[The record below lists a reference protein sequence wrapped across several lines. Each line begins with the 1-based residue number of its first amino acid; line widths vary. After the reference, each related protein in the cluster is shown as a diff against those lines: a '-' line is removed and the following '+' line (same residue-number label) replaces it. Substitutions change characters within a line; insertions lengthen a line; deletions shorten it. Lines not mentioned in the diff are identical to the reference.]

1 MIKEV
6 FKELIEKKDV
16 MKYVLI
22 VGICVFLVGMLFF
35 LNVGPTGFAVYFVD
49 QPGVGQTTLML
60 QTADS
65 DNLGDAYVDTDT
77 NHGDLTILRIG
88 DIYRIYINF
97 NLSGIPEN
105 QAIDNATLCLYVL
118 NTKKTQ
124 LINVNHVYVDF
135 NESIIT
141 WNNQPCGIN
150 FDNFSVCN
158 LTSESFFQMNSGF
171 EYTWICWN
179 VKNMVDSGYNLG
191 NNISFV
197 LYTLDADKNEFNS
210 KEVGDGNLRPYLNI
224 TYHTANTAPLMIL
237 DYPQQGVSYG
247 YNDSIELNFSVFDND
262 GNVDSCWYNLND
274 GANVSLVSCAN
285 TTFNVSG
292 DGSYVLNI
300 YANDSFGEESNDS
313 VGFNVQVGAPTI
325 VLDFPIDKYLNYQE
339 NINFNYTPVDS
350 DLDSCELWGDFNG
363 SFGLNQTNT
372 NPINNSIN
380 TFYLNLSDLEY
391 LWNIRCNDSVGNSA
405 FNGNKTFYIDTINPE
420 ISISE
425 PVGEKTSRI
434 ISSVWV
440 VSDANLDSCWYNV
453 YQGASLEVVN
463 TSVTCLVNSTDFS
476 VSTDADFTF
485 NFYIND
491 SAGNQNSTSSSF
503 SVDTSSSTPPAVVD
517 SGGSSG
523 GGGGYFPSEI
533 TGKMQVTQIGEIIA
547 HEGDEKSLFL
557 NVKNVGSKFLN
568 NCRLIAKGD
577 ISSWVYLDQI
587 EGIAPGENVD
597 FNFNLN
603 VPEEIGLGDY
613 SGELEINCDEGINTQ
628 TIIVTLPGLE
638 IIEIRD
644 IIQEKDKLDINYF
657 LNDENLIGKEISVEI
672 WLVDREG
679 VEIIRITD
687 NFLVEGLVERSVL
700 MKLPYDLA
708 GVYFVY
714 FAFSSDLD
722 NFVRKSVVLG
732 KSRTLGGVIIEGIRG
747 KMTVYGL
754 FLLILGVG
762 VFFIW
767 RRHKEDS
774 PHTNK
779 TKNKWLLKEK
789 GFFRNH

>member
-1 MIKEV
+1 MIKEA
-6 FKELIEKKDV
+6 FEELIEKKDV
-16 MKYVLI
+16 IRYVVI
-22 VGICVFLVGMLFF
+22 VGICVFLVGVLMIFRG
-35 LNVGPTGFAVYFVD
+35 GPTGFAVYFVD
-49 QPGVGQTTLML
+49 QPSVGQTTLML

-65 DNLGDAYVDTDT
+65 DNLGDAYVDTGT
-77 NHGDLTILRIG
+77 NRGDLTILRIG
-88 DIYRIYINF
+88 DIYRTYINF
-97 NLSGIPEN
+97 NISGVPEN
-105 QAIDNATLCLYVL
+105 QNIDNATLCLYVL

-124 LINVNHVYVDF
+124 LINVSHVYVDF

-150 FDNFSVCN
+150 FDNFSACN

-171 EYTWICWN
+171 ENTWICWDIT
-179 VKNMVDSGYNLG
+179 NMVGSAYNLG

-197 LYTLDADKNEFNS
+197 LYTLDTDKNEFNS

-224 TYHTANTAPLMIL
+224 TYHTANTAPSITL
-237 DYPQQGVSYG
+237 DYPQQGATYG
-247 YNDSIELNFSVFDND
+247 YNESIELNFSVFDSDN
-262 GNVDSCWYNLND
+262 NIDSCWYNID
-274 GANVSLVSCAN
+274 GVGNISLASCAN
-285 TTFNVSG
+285 TTFNVIG

-313 VGFNVQVGAPTI
+313 ASFDVQIGAPSI
-325 VLDFPIDKYLNYQE
+325 VLYFPINEYLNYQE
-339 NINFNYTPVDS
+339 NINFNYTPTDV

-363 SFGLNQTNT
+363 SFMLNQTNDSPS
-372 NPINNSIN
+372 NGVMN
-380 TFYLNLSDLEY
+380 TFYLNLSDSEY

-420 ISISE
+420 ISVSE
-425 PVGEKTSRI
+425 PNGKKTSKT
-434 ISSVWV
+434 ISASWS
-440 VSDANLDSCWYNV
+440 VSDSNLDSCWYNV

-463 TSVTCLVNSTDFS
+463 SSVTCSDNSTSFEVS
-476 VSTDADFTF
+476 VDANFVF
-485 NFYIND
+485 NFYVND
-491 SAGNQNSTSSSF
+491 SAGNKNYTNSSF
-503 SVDTSSSTPPAVVD
+503 SVDTSSPAPPLD
-517 SGGSSG
+517 GGGSGG
-523 GGGGYFPSEI
+523 GGGGYFPSEL
-533 TGKMQVTQIGEIIA
+533 TGRMQVTQLGEIIA
-547 HEGDEKSLFL
+547 HGGDEKSLFL

-577 ISSWVYLDQI
+577 ISYWIYLDQI

-603 VPEEIGLGDY
+603 VPEEVSAGDY
-613 SGELEINCDEGINTQ
+613 FGELEIDCDEGKNTQ
-628 TIIVTLPGLE
+628 EVNITIPGLE
-638 IIEIRD
+638 SVEIKD
-644 IIQEKDKLDINYF
+644 LIQKKRELNINYS
-657 LNDENLIGKEISVEI
+657 LNDENLIGKEISIEI

-679 VEIIRITD
+679 VEIRRITD
-687 NFLVEGLVERSVL
+687 SFLVGGVVERSVL

-708 GVYFVY
+708 GVYFIY

-732 KSRTLGGVIIEGIRG
+732 KSKTLGGVIIEGIKE
-747 KMTVYGL
+747 KMTVYVL

-774 PHTNK
+774 PHVNK
-779 TKNKWLLKEK
+779 TKNRWLLKKK